1 VTYLHNVWDVMLSL
15 APWLLLGTLVA
26 GVLHVFL
33 PPDLIRRHLGSASTG
48 SVVKAVIFGV
58 PLPLCSCSV
67 IPAALGIRREGASR
81 GAAVGFMISTPQTG
95 VDSILV
101 SASFLGWPFAV
112 FKVISAFVTGLMG
125 GKLADLVTKSIP
137 PSAAVTAAATTA
149 AAAARRSKLRRILD
163 YGIGD
168 LLYMVWRWIV
178 FGVLVSALITTLVPA
193 DYFAD
198 SVVGSSLP
206 ALILAL
212 LISLPLYVCATS
224 SVPIAAA
231 LVHAGFPAGA
241 ALVFLMAGPATNI
254 ATIGAVYRGFGAR
267 VLGAYLAVIIVGS
280 VGLGYAFAFVVPV
293 TAAPGVYA
301 HADDGWIAA
310 IAAWM
315 LSALLLW
322 FAVDDTRR
330 WLRRRHERHGVQ
342 LLVDGMVCQG
352 CVRRLEAVMSAVEG
366 VRGIRTDIET
376 GAVEVFGA
384 DLERAQL
391 DAAVQVAG
399 FVIRL

>member
-26 GVLHVFL
+26 GLLHVFL

-48 SVVKAVIFGV
+48 SVVKAVILGV
-58 PLPLCSCSV
+58 PMPLCSCSV

-112 FKVISAFVTGLMG
+112 FKVLSAFVTGLLG
-125 GKLADLVTKSIP
+125 GQLADLVTKSVP
-137 PSAAVTAAATTA
+137 PA
-149 AAAARRSKLRRILD
+149 AAAAAAPAAARGSKLRRILD

-193 DYFAD
+193 DYFAG
-198 SVVGSSLP
+198 SAVGSSLP

-231 LVHAGFPAGA
+231 LVHAGFPPGA

-267 VLGAYLAVIIVGS
+267 VLGTYLAVIIVGS
-280 VGLGYAFAFVVPV
+280 VGLGYVFAFVVPV
-293 TAAPGVYA
+293 TAAPGASA
-301 HADDGWIAA
+301 HADSGWIAA

-315 LSALLLW
+315 LTALLLW
-322 FAVDDTRR
+322 FAVGDTRR
-330 WLRRRHERHGVQ
+330 WLRRPHERSGVQ

-352 CVRRLEAVMSAVEG
+352 CVRKLEAAMSAVEG
-366 VRGIRTDIET
+366 VRGIRADIET
-376 GAVEVFGA
+376 GAVEVFGD

>member
-1 VTYLHNVWDVMLSL
+1 MLSL

-26 GVLHVFL
+26 GLLHVFL
-33 PPDLIRRHLGSASTG
+33 PPDFIRRHLGRASTG
-48 SVVKAVIFGV
+48 SVVKAVMLGV
-58 PLPLCSCSV
+58 PMPLCSCSV

-112 FKVISAFVTGLMG
+112 FKVVSAFVTGLVG
-125 GKLADLVTKSIP
+125 GQLADLVTKSIP
-137 PSAAVTAAATTA
+137 PPAPVPAAAAA
-149 AAAARRSKLRRILD
+149 AAAARKSKLRRILD

-193 DYFAD
+193 DYFAG
-198 SVVGSSLP
+198 SAVGSLFP
-206 ALILAL
+206 ALMLAL

-231 LVHAGFPAGA
+231 LVHAGFPTGA

-267 VLGAYLAVIIVGS
+267 VLGVYLAVIIVGS
-280 VGLGYAFAFVVPV
+280 VALGYVFAFVVPV
-293 TAAPGVYA
+293 TVASGVYA
-301 HADDGWIAA
+301 HADGGWIAA
-310 IAAWM
+310 IAAWA

-322 FAVDDTRR
+322 FAVGDTRR
-330 WLRRRHERHGVQ
+330 WLRRRREKSGVH

-352 CVRRLEAVMSAVEG
+352 CVRKLEAAMSAVEG
-366 VRGIRTDIET
+366 VRGIRADIET
-376 GAVEVFGA
+376 GAVDVFGA

-399 FVIRL
+399 FAIRL

>member
-1 VTYLHNVWDVMLSL
+1 MTYLHNVWDVMLSL
-15 APWLLLGTLVA
+15 APWLFLGTLVA
-26 GVLHVFL
+26 GLLHVFL

-48 SVVKAVIFGV
+48 SVVKAVMLGV
-58 PLPLCSCSV
+58 PMPLCSCSV

-81 GAAVGFMISTPQTG
+81 GAALGFMISTPQTG

-112 FKVISAFVTGLMG
+112 FKVLSAFVTGLMG
-125 GKLADLVTKSIP
+125 GQLADLVTKSIP
-137 PSAAVTAAATTA
+137 PA
-149 AAAARRSKLRRILD
+149 AAAAVVPAPARGSKLRRILD

-193 DYFAD
+193 DYFAG
-198 SVVGSSLP
+198 SAVGSSLP

-267 VLGAYLAVIIVGS
+267 VLGAYLAVIILGS
-280 VGLGYAFAFVVPV
+280 VGLGYIFAFVVPV
-293 TAAPGVYA
+293 TAVPVASAPA
-301 HADDGWIAA
+301 HGGWVAA

-322 FAVDDTRR
+322 FAVGDIRR
-330 WLRRRHERHGVQ
+330 RLRRRHERSGVQ

-352 CVRRLEAVMSAVEG
+352 CVRKLEAAMSAVEG
-366 VRGIRTDIET
+366 VRGIRADIET
-376 GAVEVFGA
+376 GAVEVFGD
-384 DLERAQL
+384 DLERVQL

>member
-1 VTYLHNVWDVMLSL
+1 MTYLHNVWDVMLSL

-26 GVLHVFL
+26 GLLHVFL

-48 SVVKAVIFGV
+48 SVVKAVILGV
-58 PLPLCSCSV
+58 PMPLCSCSV

-81 GAAVGFMISTPQTG
+81 GAALGFMISTPQTG

-101 SASFLGWPFAV
+101 SASFLGWPFAI
-112 FKVISAFVTGLMG
+112 FKVISAFVTGLIG
-125 GKLADLVTKSIP
+125 GQLADLVTKSIP
-137 PSAAVTAAATTA
+137 PPVAVTAAAA
-149 AAAARRSKLRRILD
+149 AAAARGSKLRRILD

-193 DYFAD
+193 DYFAG
-198 SVVGSSLP
+198 SAVGSALP

-231 LVHAGFPAGA
+231 LVHAGFPTGA

-267 VLGAYLAVIIVGS
+267 VLGVYLAVIIVGS
-280 VGLGYAFAFVVPV
+280 VGLGYVFAFVVPV
-293 TAAPGVYA
+293 TAASGVYA
-301 HADDGWIAA
+301 HAGGGWVAA

-330 WLRRRHERHGVQ
+330 LLRRRHERSGVQ

-352 CVRRLEAVMSAVEG
+352 CVRRLEAAMSAVEG
-366 VRGIRTDIET
+366 VRGIRADIET